1 MNLYKRYFKFCDLIS
16 KKMISYWIKQT
27 LFALSISFSKS
38 EMKYLKICDPID
50 QPTGLFRC
58 GKKDESP
65 DFQFDIKM
73 ISKFFLTFHTPIAS
87 VSDYYPWKLD

>member
-1 MNLYKRYFKFCDLIS
+1 M
-16 KKMISYWIKQT
+16 KQT

-38 EMKYLKICDPID
+38 KMKYLKICDPID
-50 QPTGLFRC
+50 LPTGLFGC
-58 GKKDESP
+58 GKKNESP
-65 DFQFDIKM
+65 DFQFDIEM